1 MDLTHKKPTH
11 TFQFSPNI
19 LKYCLIGLCF
29 LFATLY
35 IWQVNVA
42 STHGYQM
49 RDLEVAIDD
58 MRRENQQ
65 LQFEV
70 SSLQS
75 IDSVT
80 ARVQMLG
87 LTKADNVRYVKVG
100 TETD

>member
-1 MDLTHKKPTH
+1 
-11 TFQFSPNI
+11 
-19 LKYCLIGLCF
+19 
-29 LFATLY
+29 
-35 IWQVNVA
+35 
-42 STHGYQM
+42 M

-87 LTKADNVRYVKVG
+87 LTKAENVRYVKVG
-100 TETD
+100 TETDVALNR